1 MQPYSDHLWDVTFF
15 KMKNLNLAILA
26 ALLSMMCVQG
36 GASIAKQLFP
46 SIGPIGTSTLRIGLS
61 AILLFLINRP
71 NLFKLSQKQWLYCSI
86 YGIGIAA
93 MNLIFYMAIQRIPLG
108 LGVTIEFVGPL
119 FLAFILSKRRIDI
132 VWALLASLGIL
143 LIVPWQNSDIDI
155 LGVFLALIAGS
166 FWALYIIMGGKVSKI
181 MEGKQAVT
189 IGMLI
194 ASACIIPFAI
204 WDGSLSNITTDV
216 FLKGLGVAI
225 FSSALPFTLDM
236 IALGRLPVKAFSILT
251 SLQPAFAA
259 FSGLIF
265 LHEYLSW
272 TQWLSVLCVVMASI
286 GTTVFSGSNKTK
298 LIAEKSINTKQN

>member
-1 MQPYSDHLWDVTFF
+1 
-15 KMKNLNLAILA
+15 MKNFNLAIIA

-46 SIGPIGTSTLRIGLS
+46 AIGPIGTSTLRIGMS
-61 AILLFLINRP
+61 AILLLIINRP
-71 NLFKLSQKQWLYCSI
+71 NLWKLTKKQWLYCAI

-119 FLAFILSKRRIDI
+119 FLAFILSKRKMDI
-132 VWALLASLGIL
+132 LWALLASIGIL
-143 LIVPWQNSDIDI
+143 LIVPWQNSSIDI
-155 LGVFLALIAGS
+155 LGVFLALIARS
-166 FWALYIIMGGKVSKI
+166 FWALYIIMGGKVSKV

-189 IGMLI
+189 VGMLI
-194 ASACIIPFAI
+194 ASIGILPFAI
-204 WDGSLSNITTDV
+204 WDGSLANMNTDV
-216 FLKGLGVAI
+216 FIKGLGVAI

-236 IALGRLPVKAFSILT
+236 IALGRLPAKAFSILT

-272 TQWLSVLCVVMASI
+272 TQWLSVLCVVLASI
-286 GTTVFSGSNKTK
+286 GTTVFNRHKKEK
-298 LIAEKSINTKQN
+298 LSITE